1 MSAIITEIC
10 QKLVLQIFDGD
21 IEKKYSLLLKAMTQV
36 NNPNQN
42 NKAELLWF
50 DTSLT
55 DLSNQKI
62 NVYFIDEIKDLILDY
77 IKKVNEKEY
86 STEREYGIEKYN
98 ENFHLI
104 ISIIA
109 ENKEIAHYKTPYSI
123 ARILIEEERKYLE
136 SLLVNKNEKTEFI
149 RL

>member
-10 QKLVLQIFDGD
+10 QQLALQIVDGD
-21 IEKKYSLLLKAMTQV
+21 IEKKYSLLLKAMTLV

-42 NKAELLWF
+42 NKAELWF
-50 DTSLT
+50 DNSLT

-62 NVYFIDEIKDLILDY
+62 NVYFIEEIEDLILDY
-77 IKKVNEKEY
+77 IKRVNEKEY
-86 STEREYGIEKYN
+86 STKREYGIEKYN

-104 ISIIA
+104 ISILA

>member
-21 IEKKYSLLLKAMTQV
+21 IEKKYSLLLKAMTRV

-98 ENFHLI
+98 ENFHFI